1 MVRPVQ
7 PEKKITKVAAVHKI
21 EREKD
26 RKNIKLDLV
35 IFFPKLLLP
44 TLNCWELE
52 NRKMREK
59 TEALYNPICFKHWM
73 IKEAKE
79 S

>member
-26 RKNIKLDLV
+26 RKKYQIRFGDFLSQALAPN
-35 IFFPKLLLP
+35 PELLGAREQK
-44 TLNCWELE
+44 NE
-52 NRKMREK
+52 RK
-59 TEALYNPICFKHWM
+59 N
-73 IKEAKE
+73 
-79 S
+79 